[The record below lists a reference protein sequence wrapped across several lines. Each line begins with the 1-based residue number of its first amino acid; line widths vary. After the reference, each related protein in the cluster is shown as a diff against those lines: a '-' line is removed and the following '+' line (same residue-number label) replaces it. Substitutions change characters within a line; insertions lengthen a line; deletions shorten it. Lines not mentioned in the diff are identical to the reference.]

1 MIARPGPA
9 SVNDVKH
16 LLRQAERLVQ
26 RLVQRLVP
34 GRYLAASGVALA
46 FDMGSF
52 LALLA
57 LGMPPAPAS
66 ALSYSLGIVV
76 HWFISSRAVFTAGV
90 AARGPGRTRQKAL
103 FVASALVG
111 LALTAGVVGL
121 GSALGL
127 DPRLA
132 KIAAVGVSFAATW
145 LLRARIVFA
154 A

>member
-1 MIARPGPA
+1 M
-9 SVNDVKH
+9 NELKQF
-16 LLRQAERLVQ
+16 LRQAALS
-26 RLVQRLVP
+26 
-34 GRYLAASGVALA
+34 RYFGASVVALG

-52 LALLA
+52 LVLLA
-57 LGMPPAPAS
+57 AGLPAAPAA

-90 AARGPGRTRQKAL
+90 AERGPARTRQKAL

-111 LALTAGVVGL
+111 LALTAGIVGL
-121 GSALGL
+121 GAAVGI

-132 KIAAVGVSFAATW
+132 KIAAVGVSFVATW
-145 LLRARIVFA
+145 LLRARVVFA

>member
-1 MIARPGPA
+1 MSELRQF
-9 SVNDVKH
+9 
-16 LLRQAERLVQ
+16 LRQAA
-26 RLVQRLVP
+26 P
-34 GRYLAASGVALA
+34 SRYLLASAVALG

-52 LALLA
+52 LVLLA
-57 LGMPPAPAS
+57 LGIAAAPAS

-90 AARGPGRTRQKAL
+90 ATRGPARTRQKAL
-103 FVASALVG
+103 FVASALIG

-132 KIAAVGVSFAATW
+132 KVAAVGVSFTATW

-154 A
+154 I

>member
-1 MIARPGPA
+1 M
-9 SVNDVKH
+9 DELKH
-16 LLRQAERLVQ
+16 FLRHAAE
-26 RLVQRLVP
+26 RLVP
-34 GRYLAASGVALA
+34 GRYLAASIVALG

-52 LALLA
+52 LVLLA
-57 LGMPPAPAS
+57 LGLLAAPAA

-76 HWFISSRAVFTAGV
+76 HWFISSRAVFVAGV
-90 AARGPGRTRQKAL
+90 AERGPARTRQKAM

-111 LALTAGVVGL
+111 LALTAGIVGL
-121 GSALGL
+121 GAAVGI

-132 KIAAVGVSFAATW
+132 KVAAVGVSFVATW

>member
-1 MIARPGPA
+1 MDQLQRF
-9 SVNDVKH
+9 
-16 LLRQAERLVQ
+16 LRQAA
-26 RLVQRLVP
+26 P
-34 GRYLAASGVALA
+34 SRYLAASAVALG

-52 LALLA
+52 LVLLA
-57 LGMPPAPAS
+57 VGMGAAAAS

-76 HWFISSRAVFTAGV
+76 HWFISSRAVFVAGV
-90 AARGPGRTRQKAL
+90 ADRGPARTRQKAM
-103 FVASALVG
+103 FVASALIG

-132 KIAAVGVSFAATW
+132 KIAAVGVSFSATW

>member
-1 MIARPGPA
+1 MNEL
-9 SVNDVKH
+9 SQF
-16 LLRQAERLVQ
+16 LRQAAD
-26 RLVQRLVP
+26 RLVP
-34 GRYLAASGVALA
+34 GRYLGASVVALG

-52 LALLA
+52 LVLLA
-57 LGMPPAPAS
+57 AGLLAAPAA

-90 AARGPGRTRQKAL
+90 AERGPARTRQKAL

-132 KIAAVGVSFAATW
+132 KVAAVGISFVATW

-154 A
+154 V

>member
-1 MIARPGPA
+1 MNEL
-9 SVNDVKH
+9 SQF
-16 LLRQAERLVQ
+16 LRQAAD
-26 RLVQRLVP
+26 RLVP
-34 GRYLAASGVALA
+34 GRYLGASVVALG

-52 LALLA
+52 LVLLA
-57 LGMPPAPAS
+57 AGLLAAPAA

-90 AARGPGRTRQKAL
+90 AERGPARTRQKAL

-111 LALTAGVVGL
+111 LALTAGIVGL
-121 GSALGL
+121 GAAIGI

-132 KIAAVGVSFAATW
+132 KLAAVGVSFVATW